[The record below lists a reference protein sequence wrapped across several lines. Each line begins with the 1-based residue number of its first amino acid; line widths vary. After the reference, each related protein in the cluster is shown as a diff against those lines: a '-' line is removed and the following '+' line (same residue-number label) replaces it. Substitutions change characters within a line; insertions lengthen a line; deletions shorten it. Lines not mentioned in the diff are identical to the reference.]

1 MRASSPYFQWNRHR
15 PEANLSAL
23 PVTAAGAAALP
34 GGLDSV
40 SATTLSVP
48 AMCWISL
55 VNSAMYASWRH
66 CLAVH
71 GSVDRRTAVVSGL
84 WSVYSVNRLPS
95 SMNRKM
101 ADGLEAG
108 QQLSVES

>member
-1 MRASSPYFQWNRHR
+1 MARTALTSGSASTGDLSLPDEVDSLVFTLSPQ
-15 PEANLSAL
+15 SAL
-23 PVTAAGAAALP
+23 SGPRGGDSEPLPGVVAP

-66 CLAVH
+66 CLVVH

-84 WSVYSVNRLPS
+84 WSVYS
-95 SMNRKM
+95 
-101 ADGLEAG
+101 
-108 QQLSVES
+108 